1 MENTSPLFQRAQWFK
16 ASLGTGRKETRKYS
30 QKKRVI
36 GLENPK
42 KRLLNTSH
50 RGQGTKEGY
59 QWESQIQET
68 PESPET
74 PTRGL
79 KENPG
84 EKPGTKPILTEI
96 RATII
101 KTILPLV

>member
-1 MENTSPLFQRAQWFK
+1 MKDISSLSQRAQWFK
-16 ASLGTGRKETRKYS
+16 ASLGTGGKEARKYS

-42 KRLLNTSH
+42 KRLSNASH
-50 RGQGTKEGY
+50 RGQRTKEGY
-59 QWESQIQET
+59 QWEPQTQET
-68 PESPET
+68 SESPGT

-84 EKPGTKPILTEI
+84 EKPGTKLILAEI

-101 KTILPLV
+101 KTILPLI